1 MIVARLRIPC
11 ARDPPTQSPR
21 RPAQLCDAP
30 PLATAPVPLTPR
42 RQETPPLL
50 KTVITRTVA
59 AIAITA
65 AASTAALATGDTG
78 NFTPANVSPT
88 APLDTIAVDPAAN
101 TLAEVNRQLAALGD
115 GAETELL
122 QRCAVINRLTGTTTG
137 RS

>member
-1 MIVARLRIPC
+1 M
-11 ARDPPTQSPR
+11 
-21 RPAQLCDAP
+21 
-30 PLATAPVPLTPR
+30 
-42 RQETPPLL
+42 L

-122 QRCAVINRLTGTTTG
+122 QRCAVINRYDENYDRTIVIFCHRALVAVGTLPVDPNGGTIADDNDAL
-137 RS
+137 